1 MRRRDVACN
10 VSTRGGTRM
19 TLFKN
24 KYRIESIRLRGWD
37 YANAGLYFVTI
48 CTKNSECC
56 LGEITGLEMHLAP
69 IGDIAQ
75 QFWLEIPGRSRGQIG
90 IDAFVVMP
98 NHVHGII
105 VINAEGD
112 ASRRDVARGGDVACN
127 VSTECNIPST
137 NVPTENVSVDDG
149 ATWNL
154 PQSAAM
160 SKISPKAGSLG
171 AIVRSYKSAVTRWC
185 GMNNQP
191 FFDWQE
197 RHFDEIIRDEQ
208 SLDRI
213 RKYIADNPVNWD
225 KDQENQPGLWM

>member
-1 MRRRDVACN
+1 MA
-10 VSTRGGTRM
+10 
-19 TLFKN
+19 LFKN
-24 KYRIESIRLRGWD
+24 KYRIESTRLKGWD
-37 YANAGLYFVTI
+37 YASTGLYFVTI
-48 CTKNSECC
+48 CTRNRECC
-56 LGEITGLEMHLAP
+56 LGEITASEMRLSP

-75 QFWLEIPGRSRGQIG
+75 QFWLGIPGHSRGQIG

-98 NHVHGII
+98 NHLHGII
-105 VINAEGD
+105 VINVVGNT
-112 ASRRDVARGGDVACN
+112 SRRDVACN
-127 VSTECNIPST
+127 VSTGRITDDVST
-137 NVPTENVSVDDG
+137 YDRKIS
-149 ATWNL
+149 NL
-154 PQSAAM
+154 PISAAM

-197 RHFDEIIRDEQ
+197 RYFDEIIRDEQ

-213 RKYIADNPVNWD
+213 RTYIVNNPANWD